1 MSQCNRKEFL
11 SMPESYRSFFVQ
23 GFETQLKGTT
33 VLNAILNKDADF
45 IKRESALAHK
55 KASIFGLDEQES
67 LKKTALGQA
76 QFLDRETSVDHQQAH
91 FSKRANDL
99 LFSNLETR
107 LQNDAKILE
116 SKSKNR
122 LFEQEQMNEQVQ
134 KMIPTQNTA
143 DLIHL
148 LNLESENEKRKAVQH
163 KLREQQE
170 KQKESVVQAED
181 KHNDQS
187 EKLDKKPNIQPSQPV
202 QSQPQQ
208 TTPDIND
215 DGDIDF

>member
-1 MSQCNRKEFL
+1 
-11 SMPESYRSFFVQ
+11 MPESYRSFFVQ

-67 LKKTALGQA
+67 LKKTALSQA
-76 QFLDRETSVDHQQAH
+76 QFLDQETSVDHQQAH
-91 FSKRANDL
+91 FSKCANDL

-143 DLIHL
+143 DLVHL

-170 KQKESVVQAED
+170 KQKENVVQAED
-181 KHNDQS
+181 NHNNQS
-187 EKLDKKPNIQPSQPV
+187 EKLDAKPNIQPSQPV
-202 QSQPQQ
+202 QSQPQH
-208 TTPDIND
+208 TMPDIND
-215 DGDIDF
+215 DSDIDF

>member
-1 MSQCNRKEFL
+1 
-11 SMPESYRSFFVQ
+11 MPESYRSFFVQ

-67 LKKTALGQA
+67 LKKTALSQA
-76 QFLDRETSVDHQQAH
+76 QFLDQETSVDHQQAH

-134 KMIPTQNTA
+134 KMIPTQTTA
-143 DLIHL
+143 DLVHL

-170 KQKESVVQAED
+170 KQKENVVQAED
-181 KHNDQS
+181 KHDDQS
-187 EKLDKKPNIQPSQPV
+187 EKLDKKPNIQPSQLV
-202 QSQPQQ
+202 QSQPQH

>member
-1 MSQCNRKEFL
+1 
-11 SMPESYRSFFVQ
+11 MPESYRSFFVQ

-67 LKKTALGQA
+67 LKKTALSQA

-143 DLIHL
+143 DLVHL

-170 KQKESVVQAED
+170 KQKENVVQAED

-187 EKLDKKPNIQPSQPV
+187 ERLDAKLNIQPSHPV
-202 QSQPQQ
+202 QSQPQH

-215 DGDIDF
+215 DSDIDF